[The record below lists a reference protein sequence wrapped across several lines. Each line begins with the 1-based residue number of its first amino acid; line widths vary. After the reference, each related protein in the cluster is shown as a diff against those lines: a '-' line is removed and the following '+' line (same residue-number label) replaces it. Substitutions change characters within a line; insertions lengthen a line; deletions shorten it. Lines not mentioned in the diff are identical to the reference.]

1 MSVYSEVNTTTS
13 DWISRPFE
21 VDGVKFISKI
31 RKGSE
36 MYNSISKLP
45 INVFQNMNM
54 GAIKSI
60 IGNPSTITREE
71 LVKELYRVNIGG
83 SQAILELA

>member
-1 MSVYSEVNTTTS
+1 MSVYSEVDTTTS
-13 DWISRPFE
+13 DWIARPFE
-21 VDGVKFISKI
+21 VDGVQFISKV

-45 INVFQNMNM
+45 TNVFQNMNM

-60 IGNPSTITREE
+60 IGNPGLLSREE
-71 LVKELYRVNIGG
+71 LVSELYRVNIGG